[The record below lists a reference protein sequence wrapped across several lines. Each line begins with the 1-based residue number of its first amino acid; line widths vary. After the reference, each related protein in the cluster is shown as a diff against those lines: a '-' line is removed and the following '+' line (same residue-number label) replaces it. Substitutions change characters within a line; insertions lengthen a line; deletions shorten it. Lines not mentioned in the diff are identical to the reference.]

1 MSNSK
6 YVQVVSMPVDFTQ
19 YIIPQQEKN
28 DILDIL
34 KYVHNFLEFN
44 SFSCGY
50 RF

>member
-19 YIIPQQEKN
+19 YIIPQKEEN
-28 DILDIL
+28 ESLDIL
-34 KYVHNFLEFN
+34 KYVHDFLVFN
-44 SFSCGY
+44 SFTCGY